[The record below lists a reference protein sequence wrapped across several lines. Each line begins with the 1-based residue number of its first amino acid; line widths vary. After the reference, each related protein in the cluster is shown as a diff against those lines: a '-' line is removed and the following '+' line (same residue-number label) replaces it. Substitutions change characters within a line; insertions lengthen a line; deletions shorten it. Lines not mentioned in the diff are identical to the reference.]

1 LRRWLV
7 EGEGQVVARVVAVVV
22 IVEVEVTVEVMFWVM
37 VIMWVVVW
45 PGSTMKMD
53 SVSVWTEG
61 GGVDVVVEMMLV
73 MRDVIVWPGA
83 VEVIVCVRLLQ
94 AIGFERAVGV
104 MVGRVRVAV

>member
-1 LRRWLV
+1 M

-22 IVEVEVTVEVMFWVM
+22 IVEVEVTVEVMFWVMFWVM

-73 MRDVIVWPGA
+73 VMRDVIVWPGA

>member
-1 LRRWLV
+1 
-7 EGEGQVVARVVAVVV
+7 V

-73 MRDVIVWPGA
+73 VMRDVIVWPGA

>member
-1 LRRWLV
+1 LRRRLV

>member
-1 LRRWLV
+1 LRRRLV
-7 EGEGQVVARVVAVVV
+7 EGKGQVVARVVAVVV

-61 GGVDVVVEMMLV
+61 GGWM
-73 MRDVIVWPGA
+73 W
-83 VEVIVCVRLLQ
+83 LL
-94 AIGFERAVGV
+94 R
-104 MVGRVRVAV
+104 